1 MYTFLMV
8 DNDPDIRDF
17 FRIFLTRQGHTIH
30 TVPGGKECIE
40 ILQTLTPDLIV
51 PEIMMEPMDGWE
63 TLRIQ
68 GYS

>member
-1 MYTFLMV
+1 MV